1 MFVSPL
7 LSSFEQSSPLQIWSW
22 PARCFGSSV
31 GRALALNFDSH
42 RFQVPSKAATH
53 SLQARTTFM
62 ARLPLLSNIQPA
74 MPAVIPSVKMG
85 PRASLSW
92 ARRTTPAAASLDSL
106 DSTVA
111 PTLTSVRRDLVLRTL
126 LVKMGSTHSDV
137 CAAMAMTHPTAL
149 RQLATMKVWLNPP
162 T

>member
-1 MFVSPL
+1 
-7 LSSFEQSSPLQIWSW
+7 
-22 PARCFGSSV
+22 
-31 GRALALNFDSH
+31 
-42 RFQVPSKAATH
+42 
-53 SLQARTTFM
+53 M

-149 RQLATMKVWLNPP
+149 RQLATMKV
-162 T
+162 

>member
-1 MFVSPL
+1 
-7 LSSFEQSSPLQIWSW
+7 
-22 PARCFGSSV
+22 
-31 GRALALNFDSH
+31 
-42 RFQVPSKAATH
+42 
-53 SLQARTTFM
+53 M

-111 PTLTSVRRDLVLRTL
+111 PTLTSVRRDHLQHAHIVTKASPSVIIVELSEPYCNNLGQTFHMTL
-126 LVKMGSTHSDV
+126 ESTIQSSTAFLYRKHT
-137 CAAMAMTHPTAL
+137 AAKYSL
-149 RQLATMKVWLNPP
+149 
-162 T
+162 